1 MGWVDAQ
8 VDGPREGEG
17 PFHEIDWCELQD
29 SRTDALMRLYAH
41 LLRRNDDRDFEL
53 KGLLFRELCAREDAP
68 EKERTF

>member
-1 MGWVDAQ
+1 MGWTGTAY
-8 VDGPREGEG
+8 G
-17 PFHEIDWCELQD
+17 IDPDELQD

-53 KGLLFRELCAREDAP
+53 KSLLFKELCAREEAQ